1 MTVQPKILKLLSS
14 VLTSAIFAS
23 ICFFSVNSYAVDIAC
38 DPNIRND
45 NQICPNGKCRRL
57 GGSCGWSGSF
67 DWMCIDNPDRT
78 ISTAPGPGVF
88 CAGLCSNSVGA
99 CETNVRPCNGNN
111 ECDNRESCIG
121 GVCSVG
127 ECSQSSDC
135 DGGEI
140 CASFRTCV
148 PPPPPEC
155 SVDTDCQS
163 DELCFGER
171 CVLGNCRGDFECRT
185 DERCQ
190 NNQCTS
196 RCPAGETWVPNPIG
210 YPPIPLGRCQPDGSL
225 IACCQT
231 DNLPLSTVPC
241 PIGATSCP
249 VGFSCASTSVCFD
262 ICGAGP
268 CPGELP
274 QRPRGV
280 PSPDKW
286 QDLVPNT
293 RINRDNNRGNGFGLD
308 RPPQVKTPE
317 Q

>member
-1 MTVQPKILKLLSS
+1 MTVQAKILKLLSS

-23 ICFFSVNSYAVDIAC
+23 ICFFSVNSYAEEIDC

-45 NQICPNGKCRRL
+45 NQTCPNGKCRRL
-57 GGSCGWSGSF
+57 GGSCGWFGSLN
-67 DWMCIDNPDRT
+67 WMCIDNPNRT
-78 ISTAPGPGVF
+78 ESTALGPGF
-88 CAGLCSNSVGA
+88 CAGLCANSRGA
-99 CETNVRPCNGNN
+99 CETNISPCNADID
-111 ECDNRESCIG
+111 CDNRESCLN

-127 ECSQSSDC
+127 ECLQSSDC

-140 CASFRTCV
+140 CSRNTCN

-163 DELCFGER
+163 DELCFGGQ
-171 CVLGNCRGDFECRT
+171 CVLSNCRGDFECRT

-196 RCPAGETWVPNPIG
+196 RCPAGQTWVPNPIG

-225 IACCQT
+225 IDCCRT
-231 DNLPLSTVPC
+231 NGLPLGLTKC
-241 PIGATSCP
+241 PIGTTSCP
-249 VGFSCASTSVCFD
+249 VGFLCASTSVCFN

-268 CPGELP
+268 CPDELP
-274 QRPRGV
+274 QRPREV

-286 QDLVPNT
+286 WELVPNT
-293 RINRDNNRGNGFGLD
+293 RIDRDNNRGNGFDLD
-308 RPPQVKTPE
+308 SPPRGKIPE